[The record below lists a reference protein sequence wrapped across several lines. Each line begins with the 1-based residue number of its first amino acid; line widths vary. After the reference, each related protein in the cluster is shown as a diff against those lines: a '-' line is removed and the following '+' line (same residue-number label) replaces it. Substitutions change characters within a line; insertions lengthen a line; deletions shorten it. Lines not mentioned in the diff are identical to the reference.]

1 MNLRYK
7 TGTFFFAAAL
17 LGSSCAKQ
25 FTADFPVDKPE
36 SIIAQ
41 EDIDSYEPLL
51 SYLDKDANPD
61 FHWGV
66 AVNASDYLG
75 KGVMHRL
82 VNRNFDELVT
92 GNAMKHFSIVQD
104 DGSLNLANV
113 QSLIELAAEN
123 EMGIYGHTLVWH
135 AGQNAAYLNSL
146 IAPEN
151 IGGPSWDLVT
161 AIDFE
166 TDDNANYLYTDNAA
180 VSFTADGQGANDQG
194 RALQLTNTAARAND
208 WDVQFFIS
216 LDQSVAVGE
225 RYELSIDIKSDAA
238 ANYSTQAHRVP
249 YEYMHYDFFG
259 SISSTPEWSTYTRE
273 ITISEEMA
281 GAGAIAFN
289 LGLNATTYYFDNI
302 AISKFNEEGGSG
314 PVGDSGYA
322 LVLSNPSVVNSWE
335 AQTAYDFDAVD
346 ANTAFTL
353 SIAAK
358 GSKAGSIGVDLQN
371 SADYSGESFG
381 NISLG
386 TEYQE
391 YTFTLTST
399 GLRNRFIVN
408 HGTYDGT
415 VYIDDV
421 RLTVAGSTANLIAN
435 GDFESGMAGWGG
447 WGNGSNRQLSANGEG
462 YGGPGGSI
470 IEKTPEEKEQIISQ
484 ALETFIAGMMEVT
497 KGHIKAWDVV
507 NEPMSDWPD
516 QYALKTGIGKED
528 MAADEFYWQDYLGKD
543 YAVKAIQYARQYG
556 DPEDKLFIND
566 YGLEGGGD
574 KCEGLIAYVDYV
586 ESKGVTVD
594 GIGTQMHIDINTS
607 KDNIINMYE
616 LLAATGKLIKVSEL
630 DIGLGGNTQTPNATA
645 EQYAAQAEMYKF
657 VIEKYF
663 EIIPKAQQYGITIWG
678 PLDSP
683 NSEYSFWRKG
693 EPIGLWTE
701 TFVRKPAYQAV
712 AEALEKQK

>member
-1 MNLRYK
+1 MNLRYR
-7 TGTFFFAAAL
+7 TSTYLLAAAL
-17 LGSSCAKQ
+17 LGNSCAKQ
-25 FTADFPVDKPE
+25 ITADFPVGKPE

-41 EDIDSYEPLL
+41 EDIDSYAPLL
-51 SYLDKDANPD
+51 SYLDKEANAD
-61 FHWGV
+61 FRWGV
-66 AVNASDYLG
+66 AVNISDYLG

-82 VNRNFDELVT
+82 VNRNFEEIVT
-92 GNAMKHFSIVQD
+92 ANAMKHFSIVQN

-113 QSLIELAAEN
+113 RSLIELAAEN
-123 EMGIYGHTLVWH
+123 NMRLYGHTLVWH
-135 AGQNAAYLNSL
+135 AGQNAAYLNGL
-146 IAPEN
+146 IAPVN
-151 IGGPSWDLVT
+151 VGGPSWDVVT

-166 TDDNANYLYTDNAA
+166 TDDNANYLYTDNVEA
-180 VSFTADGQGANDQG
+180 SFTADGQGANGQG
-194 RALQLTNTAARAND
+194 RALKVTNSSVRTND
-208 WDVQFFIS
+208 WDVQFFIR
-216 LDQSVAVGE
+216 LDQPVAVGE
-225 RYELSIDIKSDAA
+225 RYELSMDVRSNAA
-238 ANYSTQAHRVP
+238 ASYSSQAHRVP
-249 YEYMHYDFFG
+249 YEYIHYDFFG
-259 SISSTPEWSTYTRE
+259 NISTTPTWTTYTRE
-273 ITISEEMA
+273 ITVSEDMA
-281 GAGAIAFN
+281 GAAAIAFN

-302 AISKFNEEGGSG
+302 KVSKFNEQGGGG
-314 PVGDSGYA
+314 PVGDRGYA
-322 LVLSNPSVVNSWE
+322 LTLTNPSVVNPWE

-346 ANTAFTL
+346 AGTAFTL

-371 SADYSGESFG
+371 SADYSGNSFG
-381 NISLG
+381 NISLS
-386 TEYQE
+386 TDYQE

-408 HGTYDGT
+408 HGAYDGT

-421 RLTVAGSTANLIAN
+421 RLTVAGGTKNLIAN
-435 GDFESGMAGWGG
+435 GNFENGMGGWIG
-447 WGNGSNRQLSANGEG
+447 WGNGSNRQLSADGEG
-462 YGGPGGSI
+462 YGGSGGGV

-516 QYALKTGIGKED
+516 QYALKTGVGKEN

-556 DPEDKLFIND
+556 DPDDKLFIND

-574 KCEGLIAYVDYV
+574 KCKGLIAYVEYV

-594 GIGTQMHIDINTS
+594 GIGTQMHIDINTD
-607 KDNIINMYE
+607 KDNIVRMYE

-630 DIGLGGNTQTPNATA
+630 DIGLGNNTQTPNATA
-645 EQYAAQAEMYKF
+645 EQYAAQAEMYQF

-663 EIIPKAQQYGITIWG
+663 EIIPKAQQYGITIWS

-683 NSEYSFWRKG
+683 NAEYSFWRRG
-693 EPIGLWTE
+693 EPVGLWTE
-701 TFVRKPAYQAV
+701 NLVRKPAYQAV
-712 AEALEKQK
+712 AEALQKQK